1 MKGSQEEQWELRS
14 EILGSCAASI
24 SSYFSLAES
33 GKMRHTGHLD
43 EAPTARGATYT
54 QSSHGSSLLL
64 TLCTLVLPT
73 LNCFT
78 AVLSHGI
85 SLVLEGETY
94 CYQIPSPHGGSNSYP
109 SPVKYAGFPTPLPG
123 AMFSSLRQITLI
135 LEP

>member
-1 MKGSQEEQWELRS
+1 MRGKGQPRGEVGTKDQRAWV
-14 EILGSCAASI
+14 GSCAAII
-24 SSYFSLAES
+24 SSYFSLAET
-33 GKMRHTGHLD
+33 GKTGHLD
-43 EAPTARGATYT
+43 EAPTVRGATYT
-54 QSSHGSSLLL
+54 QSSHSPPH
-64 TLCTLVLPT
+64 TLYTLFLPT

-85 SLVLEGETY
+85 SLLLEGETY